1 LQEFKNNIKNTPDT
15 EDTTIASQVL
25 FLEEIFAASLKL
37 YKINVPLNHNE
48 AIFNNYF
55 IEPNLKAVCNS
66 IDHSKYNWAKLGFF
80 DGEEE
85 LLSMTQQLKRTGKF
99 VDHRYIYKADGV
111 VRLQEAH
118 NIEICVVEVSNEYL
132 NKDNRKI
139 YFDHHKAN
147 YGCLAMLKTIADH
160 YKYASVDVFEKLQ
173 IYFVHA
179 ADDKIKL
186 WSLSYQDE
194 VFHFWRE
201 GVLNLEPKFEDKET
215 YQQDIITFYWAF
227 KCKLE
232 ESLDAVKNIQNSH
245 KINRKNSRYNSG
257 ENPKL
262 LSQII
267 NPDIIKLTEND
278 HKKGMADL
286 GPFDSPEHD

>member
-1 LQEFKNNIKNTPDT
+1 MAEKTGLIKRFFRIRENLAMAFVYSPFFILSQKIFKTVKTIRLDCLQEFKKNITNTPDT

-25 FLEEIFAASLKL
+25 FLEEIFAASFKL

-55 IEPNLKAVCNS
+55 VEPNLKAVCNS

-85 LLSMTQQLKRTGKF
+85 LLSMTKQLKRKGKF

-118 NIEICVVEVSNEYL
+118 DIEICV
-132 NKDNRKI
+132 
-139 YFDHHKAN
+139 
-147 YGCLAMLKTIADH
+147 
-160 YKYASVDVFEKLQ
+160 YASVDIFEQLK

-179 ADDKIKL
+179 A
-186 WSLSYQDE
+186 DE

-201 GVLNLEPKFEDKET
+201 GVLNIEPKFEDKET
-215 YQQDIITFYWAF
+215 YQQDIITFYWTF

-232 ESLDAVKNIQNSH
+232 ESLDAVKKIQDSH
-245 KINRKNSRYNSG
+245 KINRYNSG
-257 ENPKL
+257 EKPKL

-267 NPDIIKLTEND
+267 NPNIIKLTEND